1 MNAVDDLLSDS
12 HLLNTNFFRSENHP
26 TEGVLHALKTPTR
39 WSESQPESVSPAPTL
54 GEHTKV
60 VLEELSYTDDE
71 IQKLLESGV
80 VSAGVKSVES

>member
-1 MNAVDDLLSDS
+1 
-12 HLLNTNFFRSENHP
+12 
-26 TEGVLHALKTPTR
+26 
-39 WSESQPESVSPAPTL
+39 
-54 GEHTKV
+54 